1 MDRYRAIG
9 LLIATPLLTAA
20 ASPTAVPEIA
30 AQLPSGIYAGHA
42 IQADRKHDLSLNVH
56 DSKPGGQ
63 FVGTVH
69 FQGNVRCESA
79 FPMSG
84 DIKPAGVVHIESRTG
99 IDRECQRTLN
109 LNLAG
114 NELKGTMLTTE
125 GAYQVLL
132 KRSGQ

>member
-1 MDRYRAIG
+1 MDRYRVIG
-9 LLIATPLLTAA
+9 LLIATPLLAAA

-42 IQADRKHDLSLNVH
+42 IQADKKHDLSLNVH
-56 DSKPGGQ
+56 ESKPGGQ

-69 FQGNVRCESA
+69 LPGNARCQSA

-99 IDRECQRTLN
+99 VGRECQRTFK

-132 KRSGQ
+132 KRSEQ